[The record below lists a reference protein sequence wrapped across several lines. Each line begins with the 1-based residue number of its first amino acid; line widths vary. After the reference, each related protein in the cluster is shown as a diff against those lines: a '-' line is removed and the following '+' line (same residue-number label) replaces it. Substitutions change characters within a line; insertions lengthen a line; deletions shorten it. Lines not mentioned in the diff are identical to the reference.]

1 MDVVLYILA
10 FFIYFLF
17 TIEQLEQIQRN
28 SFARM
33 ICSNSDLSIKEIQ
46 PKVFRIPDEY
56 VVLAFSKIKHS
67 FKLKNINKNII
78 KKSLLCYTR
87 IFFLHFFM

>member
-10 FFIYFLF
+10 FFIDFLF

-28 SFARM
+28 SFAKM

-67 FKLKNINKNII
+67 FKLKNNIFA
-78 KKSLLCYTR
+78 LLY
-87 IFFLHFFM
+87 

>member
-10 FFIYFLF
+10 LFIYFLF

-67 FKLKNINKNII
+67 FKLRILIKILLKN
-78 KKSLLCYTR
+78 LCFVILEY
-87 IFFLHFFM
+87 FF